1 MAHFRKVSEKNEIKI
16 KVFLTNFVLIYTGKS
31 LDTIALRSRCV
42 NHIDGLR
49 REGVEA

>member
-1 MAHFRKVSEKNEIKI
+1 MAHFRKVSEINENKI
-16 KVFLTNFVLIYTGKS
+16 KVFLINFVLIYISKS

-42 NHIDGLR
+42 YHIDGLR